1 MTNTIESR
9 TRVAMT
15 HDEAADL
22 YWLFVQGD
30 YAEARKRYPGPT
42 MYVSPPH
49 MDWEADGEGGTEP
62 YVEWAMRNRIVLYEE
77 VVRWENDG

>member
-1 MTNTIESR
+1 VTNTIESR

-22 YWLFVQGD
+22 YWLFVQCD
-30 YAEARKRYPGPT
+30 FAEARKRYPSPT
-42 MYVSPPH
+42 MYVSPPF
-49 MDWEADGEGGTEP
+49 MDWEDGSDDTEP